1 MRIFAQRPKASQN
14 GTSAQATLLDRR
26 GFEHSGG
33 KTSIVRSQRVLRS
46 HAVDGV
52 LQGHAGQVNAKS
64 VANGTTC
71 LPHSFSR
78 IPIHSKSPPRIQ
90 AKLRLNT
97 PGDIYEQEAD
107 RIASEVM
114 RAPESAS
121 LPGTQ
126 VPSGM
131 HDPPVQRMFRPKSSG
146 FAQIQ
151 RTQPA
156 ASAANI
162 RPAIAARLEATRGS
176 GEPLPKSVRLFMEPR
191 FGVDFSTVRVHTGRE
206 AAWLNQQLD
215 SLAFTRQKDIYFGAG
230 NYTPESATGQRLLAH
245 ELAHVTHQENEPST
259 IRRKI
264 KCDPQASLG
273 PFLSTK
279 GVSGFT
285 ESNSVYDHSRGGALS
300 FEQEVLIDMLA
311 SPRVFHLDGDSDAAA
326 SSNLSAHVKARMGI
340 VSFASKKQY
349 NFAALSG
356 WSMNPAFYEWDISKG
371 TWKVKPGVDPKAA
384 WEDVN
389 LNPKLYAIGCAAATD
404 ITMKGGSGGA
414 NIIDIPSGDQ
424 ADWVAGDSGYVENTK
439 YPAKSGNIGL
449 MGENIIYTGG
459 GMFWGHFTGSVTY
472 RTLADW
478 VTMVNGWNGGAK
490 VDTKRELPATG
501 LLDK

>member
-1 MRIFAQRPKASQN
+1 MRTFAQEPRLRKYATSTRP
-14 GTSAQATLLDRR
+14 TLLGPASFGRSREVNSTVDLRR
-26 GFEHSGG
+26 AIGNQAIQLPEVNTRDVKADST
-33 KTSIVRSQRVLRS
+33 TSEIACFR
-46 HAVDGV
+46 HD
-52 LQGHAGQVNAKS
+52 
-64 VANGTTC
+64 
-71 LPHSFSR
+71 FSR
-78 IPIHSKSPPRIQ
+78 ITIHPKTPLRIQ
-90 AKLRLNT
+90 PKLKVNT

-107 RIASEVM
+107 RVADEVLRM
-114 RAPESAS
+114 PEHAV
-121 LPGTQ
+121 LPGMEISKETQ
-126 VPSGM
+126 ARPVRRMCAEPDAAERNTQRREAAEGM
-131 HDPPVQRMFRPKSSG
+131 PTV
-146 FAQIQ
+146 
-151 RTQPA
+151 T
-156 ASAANI
+156 
-162 RPAIAARLEATRGS
+162 PAIAARLDATKGTGALLSR
-176 GEPLPKSVRLFMEPR
+176 SVRSFMEPR
-191 FGVDFSTVRVHTGRE
+191 FGVDFGGVRVHTGSE
-206 AAWLNQQLD
+206 AAWLNQALS
-215 SLAFTRQKDIYFGAG
+215 SLAFTRQRDIYFASDTYKP
-230 NYTPESATGQRLLAH
+230 NSTAGQRLLAH
-245 ELAHVTHQENEPST
+245 ELAHVAKQGSGPAT

-273 PFLSTK
+273 TFLSSK
-279 GVSGFT
+279 GVTGFT
-285 ESNSVYDHSRGGALS
+285 ESNKVYDHARGGATT
-300 FEQEVLIDMLA
+300 FEQELLIDMLA
-311 SPRVFHLDGDSDAAA
+311 SPRVFHVDGDSDTTAG
-326 SSNLSAHVKARMGI
+326 SNLSAHVKARTGI

-389 LNPKLYAIGCAAATD
+389 INPKLYAIGCAAATD

-439 YPAKSGNIGL
+439 YPSKSGNIGL

-459 GMFWGHFTGSVTY
+459 GMFWGHFTGALTY

-478 VTMVNGWNGGAK
+478 VAMVNSWNGGAR